1 MKLFFNRITGILG
14 TTPTATTNVQK
25 LTAKRY
31 QDYDVELIPV
41 NEAGEVDLFS
51 TGATG
56 LLVVKK
62 EKEFTGDAKILD
74 AAWDVPTVEGRGYI
88 FSFLAAG
95 VGIDTEL
102 GSAASKPFALEIVVV
117 DGRRIPMPTIQFI
130 IENNY
135 WREDDP
141 PPADPEN
148 PLPLPGEIL
157 VKSGN
162 LAGLADT
169 AVSRANLGINAAW
182 LAPLLA
188 AADLSG
194 LPTSDP
200 GGGKLWLN
208 GGVLQVG
215 AA

>member
-1 MKLFFNRITGILG
+1 MKLFYNKVTGILG
-14 TTPTATTNVQK
+14 ATPTATTNVQK

-41 NEAGEVDLFS
+41 NEAGQVELFS

-62 EKEFTGDAKILD
+62 EKEFTGGAKILD
-74 AAWDVPTVEGRGYI
+74 TTWDVPTVDGRGYI

-102 GSAASKPFALEIVVV
+102 GSAASKTFALEIVVV
-117 DGRRIPMPTIQFI
+117 DGKRIPMPTIQFI

-162 LAGLADT
+162 LAGLADL
-169 AVSRANLGINAAW
+169 AASRVALGIDSAW
-182 LAPLLA
+182 LATLLA
-188 AADLSG
+188 TADLSG

-200 GGGKLWLN
+200 GSGKPWLN
-208 GGVLQVG
+208 GGVLMVG